1 MRSEGGPPDRRV
13 TMVVDGEVGP
23 DAARLAGEL
32 ERLGVT
38 TTTLVAGGGIGGL
51 ATLRRAL
58 RGAGVVHAYGLR
70 AALAV
75 ALARPGRTPF
85 VVSLTEAPPVAGSLV
100 TRAIHRAVFPAA
112 AAVLV
117 PTPSLAEAVTRLGAR
132 SVRVLPPPLPDP
144 LVGQRT
150 PEQVRE
156 ELALPPDGPIV
167 LAAGRLHPDTRL
179 DVLVEAAA
187 RWRTRT
193 PRPQVVL
200 VGVGPAYRPLVAQA
214 TVARA
219 PVTFAGD
226 RVLLEASTDVGERV
240 AGERVAGERAAAERT
255 VTAAGRAAAAADRT
269 VTISGRTATA
279 AGRTT
284 PGTERAAAEG
294 PVAPFAV
301 EGEQP
306 DSDVA
311 EEERASLSDLLAA
324 ASIAVVTDP
333 WARPDFALAAARLG
347 VPLVVAAGG
356 TVAGLFPEGVTTV
369 PPGDP
374 EALDEAVAALLDDAA
389 ARADLAAAARRHV
402 AGWPDAAAVAGELA
416 ELYAEVT
423 GYHPAN
429 SARPGGAET
438 NDTPG

>member
-1 MRSEGGPPDRRV
+1 MSVTVRPERFV

-23 DAARLAGEL
+23 DAARLAREL
-32 ERLGVT
+32 ERLGVV
-38 TTTLVAGGGIGGL
+38 TTTLVAGGGLGGL

-58 RGAGVVHAYGLR
+58 RGAEVVHAYGLR

-75 ALARPGRTPF
+75 GLARPGRTPF
-85 VVSLTEAPPVAGSLV
+85 VVSLAEAPPVAGSLV

-117 PTPSLAEAVTRLGAR
+117 PTPALVAPVTQLGVR
-132 SVRVLPPPLPDP
+132 EVRVLPPPLPNP

-156 ELALPPDGPIV
+156 ELALSPDGPIV

-187 RWRTRT
+187 RWRPRH

-226 RVLLEASTDVGERV
+226 RVLVEAS
-240 AGERVAGERAAAERT
+240 AERP
-255 VTAAGRAAAAADRT
+255 AADGRAAAGPVTDRT
-269 VTISGRTATA
+269 AGESGDVVTITGRSRRGADGA
-279 AGRTT
+279 AGR
-284 PGTERAAAEG
+284 GEG
-294 PVAPFAV
+294 PVTPYAV

-306 DSDVA
+306 DSEVA

-324 ASIAVVTDP
+324 ASVAVVTDP
-333 WARPDFALAAARLG
+333 WAQPGFALAAARLG
-347 VPLVVAAGG
+347 VALVVAEGG
-356 TVAGLFPEGVTTV
+356 TVAELFPEGAVTV

-374 EALDEAVAALLDDAA
+374 DALDAAVAALLDDAQ
-389 ARADLAAAARRHV
+389 ARGDLAAAARRHV
-402 AGWPDAAAVAGELA
+402 ADWPDAAAVAGELA
-416 ELYAEVT
+416 ALYATVAEAEV
-423 GYHPAN
+423 GG
-429 SARPGGAET
+429 SASTAGAAEAS
-438 NDTPG
+438 DTPG